1 MAETISH
8 DLRWQ
13 EYAPMSGRMRC
24 PSDEAWR
31 KRCRWLRGNEGGI
44 TLTMVCRLKY
54 GKLEYWNL
62 GILGSIT
69 PSFHYSIIPAF
80 LRRR

>member
-1 MAETISH
+1 
-8 DLRWQ
+8 
-13 EYAPMSGRMRC
+13 
-24 PSDEAWR
+24 
-31 KRCRWLRGNEGGI
+31 
-44 TLTMVCRLKY
+44 LTMMCQLKY